1 MFCVHIDAKSE
12 STYQLMKKYSRCV
25 DNVIVLDNR
34 LDIVYAGYSYGLYQ
48 TFTRRRVR
56 VEFEGLFK
64 DSTLE
69 QDLKPPVL
77 PEKCF
82 RPDSKLTVT
91 PLTDRRAGRL
101 ITY

>member
-1 MFCVHIDAKSE
+1 
-12 STYQLMKKYSRCV
+12 MKKYSRCV

-34 LDIVYAGYSYGLYQ
+34 LDIVYAGYSYELDP
-48 TFTRRRVR
+48 TLTCRRVKG
-56 VEFEGLFK
+56 VTIGFDGLFK

-82 RPDSKLTVT
+82 RPRLK
-91 PLTDRRAGRL
+91 TDGDTL
-101 ITY
+101 NPKW